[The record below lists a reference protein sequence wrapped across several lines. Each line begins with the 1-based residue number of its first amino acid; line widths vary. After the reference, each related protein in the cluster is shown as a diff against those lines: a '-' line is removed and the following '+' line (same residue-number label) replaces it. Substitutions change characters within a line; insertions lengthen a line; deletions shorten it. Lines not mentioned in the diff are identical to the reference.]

1 MGCIHVITGLQRTGK
16 TFYCAYLAQ
25 LFANDSAVLDDCYR
39 EIDKFNSM
47 GFHFSKPITPIFAD
61 FDLEI
66 HRMFQK
72 PAKAYYV
79 NGFYLGLPV
88 EIYKKDKVTKQDIIA
103 FRTMLLPPGAKI
115 ILDEGNKY
123 FDSQDDDIMPA
134 FRKRWIEL
142 MGQFKQELFL
152 VSHRPM
158 MVSKKVRDYADFTI
172 FLNTQFSYDALG
184 NIVLAKMQYRHLE
197 TFQQMEAFLKNGIL
211 PPGNEIQTLT
221 IDCTLPCFNVPKYY
235 DTQFFEKLFLKG
247 AKNKDF
253 DLKLREYQC
262 TCPEDIDKFC
272 KLFNY
277 QVPKEIYSLK
287 KGEKNGK

>member
-1 MGCIHVITGLQRTGK
+1 MACIHVITGLQRTGK
-16 TFYCAYLAQ
+16 TFYVAYLAQ
-25 LFANDSAVLDDCYR
+25 LLANDPAVVNSCNN

-47 GFHFSKPITPIFAD
+47 GFNFSKPITPIFAD
-61 FDLEI
+61 FDLEV
-66 HRMFQK
+66 HRMFEK
-72 PAKAYYV
+72 PTKAYYV

-88 EIYKKDKVTKQDIIA
+88 EIITKDKKTKQDVLK

-142 MGQFKQELFL
+142 MGQFIQELWL

-172 FLNTQFSYDALG
+172 FLNTEFSYDVLG
-184 NIVLAKMQYRHLE
+184 NIVLAKMQYRYLE

-211 PPGNEIQTLT
+211 PPNNKIQTLT
-221 IDCTLPCFNVPKYY
+221 IDCTAPCFNIPKYY

-247 AKNKDF
+247 AKDRDF
-253 DLKLREYQC
+253 DLRQKDYRC
-262 TCPEDIDKFC
+262 SSPEDIDQFC

-277 QVPKEIYSLK
+277 QVPKEIYSFK
-287 KGEKNGK
+287 